1 MKPLDEGF
9 LEALDAVSQSLDEV
23 DRLSMIIGG
32 VALIAS
38 GIPRLT
44 VNIDASIKAAGVTVE
59 RLAESL
65 RRRHIEPRIRDAEAF
80 ATARQVF
87 LGVHRP
93 SGIDVDVNLA
103 WLAFEVEALEH
114 NRTIDYAGVCIRIP
128 RPDDLLIYK
137 LVASRPQDLADA
149 EGLLLL
155 HGKTMNLRRVRRVV
169 TEFAN
174 ALEDEE
180 RIASLERLIRR
191 VQE

>member
-1 MKPLDEGF
+1 VKPLDEGF
-9 LEALDAVSQSLDEV
+9 LEALDAVAQSLDDV

-44 VNIDASIKAAGVTVE
+44 VNVDATIKAAGLSAE
-59 RLAESL
+59 RLADAL
-65 RRRHIEPRIRDAEAF
+65 HRRHIEPRIRDAEAF

-87 LGVHRP
+87 LAIHRP
-93 SGIDVDVNLA
+93 SGIDVDVSLA
-103 WLAFEVEALEH
+103 WLPFEVEALEH
-114 NRTIDYAGVCIRIP
+114 SRTIDYAGVCIRIP

-155 HGKTMNLRRVRRVV
+155 HGKTMNLRRVRRNVA
-169 TEFAN
+169 EFAN
-174 ALEDEE
+174 ALEDDE
-180 RIASLERLIRR
+180 RIATLERLIRR

>member
-1 MKPLDEGF
+1 VKPLEEGF
-9 LEALDAVSQSLDEV
+9 LEALDAVAQSLDEV

-44 VNIDASIKAAGVTVE
+44 LNVDASIKAAGLSVE
-59 RLAESL
+59 QLAASL
-65 RRRHIEPRIRDAEAF
+65 LRRHIDPRVRDAEAF

-103 WLAFEVEALEH
+103 WLPFEVEALEH
-114 NRTIDYAGVCIRIP
+114 SRTIDYAGVCIRIP

-137 LVASRPQDLADA
+137 LVASRPQDVADA

-155 HGKTMNLRRVRRVV
+155 HGKTMNLRRVRRIL

-180 RIASLERLIRR
+180 RLNTLERLIRR